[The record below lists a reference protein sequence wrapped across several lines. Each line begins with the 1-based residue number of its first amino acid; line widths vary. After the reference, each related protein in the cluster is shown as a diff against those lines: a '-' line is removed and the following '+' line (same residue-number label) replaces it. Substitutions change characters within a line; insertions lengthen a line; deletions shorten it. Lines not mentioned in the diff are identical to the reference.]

1 MWLQRKSLEQELSQS
16 SVLMLPL
23 TILAI
28 FIAYNYKKVRA
39 VYFVRFELNTELE
52 LLKYLSIYRI
62 LHVMWFDIK
71 EPFQFPRTYISHKYD
86 ELTNGMTDISQKYD
100 ELTNGTTGQDI
111 ILIVPVFLYQS
122 LVL

>member
-39 VYFVRFELNTELE
+39 VYFVTFELNTELE
-52 LLKYLSIYRI
+52 LL
-62 LHVMWFDIK
+62 V
-71 EPFQFPRTYISHKYD
+71 
-86 ELTNGMTDISQKYD
+86 
-100 ELTNGTTGQDI
+100 
-111 ILIVPVFLYQS
+111 VPVEFIESYMY
-122 LVL
+122 VVWY

>member
-39 VYFVRFELNTELE
+39 VYLVRFELNTELE
-52 LLKYLSIYRI
+52 LL
-62 LHVMWFDIK
+62 V
-71 EPFQFPRTYISHKYD
+71 
-86 ELTNGMTDISQKYD
+86 
-100 ELTNGTTGQDI
+100 
-111 ILIVPVFLYQS
+111 VPVEFIESYMY
-122 LVL
+122 VVWY